1 MEKLVENY
9 HQLLSALETC
19 QKSGNFT
26 LGEATAV
33 FSHVIN
39 LKNSIE
45 SLKGS
50 DAGGA
55 AAGTSKELND
65 VKLELMTTKIT
76 CDNLQR
82 ELEEANESIDETH
95 KVLKAVRA
103 KYNINDDAMAKVT
116 KEVDSG
122 SMTEID

>member
-45 SLKGS
+45 ALKGS
-50 DAGGA
+50 DTGGD
-55 AAGTSKELND
+55 AAGTSKELNE
-65 VKLELMTTKIT
+65 VKLDLMTTKIT

-82 ELEEANESIDETH
+82 ELEEANESIDQTQ
-95 KVLKAVRA
+95 KLLRAVRS
-103 KYNINDDAMAKVT
+103 KYNIDDDTIAKVT